1 MERDRYGAE
10 GQGRHPDGAGMKSEP
25 ELREPTGVPPYQL
38 AIIMRNAAQIMKI
51 FETCGVLRMNYEHI
65 ELTLDIVKDAVRR
78 AKGIKTEVE

>member
-1 MERDRYGAE
+1 
-10 GQGRHPDGAGMKSEP
+10 MKNEP

-65 ELTLDIVKDAVRR
+65 ELTLDIVKDAV
-78 AKGIKTEVE
+78 